1 MNTIGKRRIRSS
13 IIVLEIEIIK
23 ILVHFLKRNKMESQI
38 NALST

>member
-13 IIVLEIEIIK
+13 IIILEIEIIK
-23 ILVHFLKRNKMESQI
+23 ILVYFLKRNKMESQI